1 MFKVDHI
8 DSVVVLIS
16 YYYLVTLELIFA
28 NNNNYSIFFLTNAF
42 IAIVDCAQRFLK
54 TIVEVA
60 KIDRKVLCVWF
71 V

>member
-1 MFKVDHI
+1 MQI
-8 DSVVVLIS
+8 III
-16 YYYLVTLELIFA
+16 LVIVF
-28 NNNNYSIFFLTNAF
+28 TNAF
-42 IAIVDCAQRFLK
+42 TAIVDCAQRFLK